1 MPTASAR
8 ASVRASLSTMTSP
21 STDPEAAV
29 RRDRRVLRGS
39 VRIPTSKPDTQR
51 ALLMGALATG
61 STAVTRP
68 NVCSESLVLQEACAE
83 LGARFVAEPEHDR
96 IVVTGTGG
104 APLRPSTILRAAGS
118 GFALRHLVAVTSL
131 VEGPCV
137 LTGDQRLAQRPL
149 TPLLDALT
157 ELGGKLETADA
168 GLGLPLVNW
177 EHGLTGGTVRVP
189 ADETSQFASALLLV
203 APYASGPVTV
213 EVPAPVVG
221 APYIRM
227 TVAMMREFGA
237 RVRLP
242 YGPGEPPAPG
252 GIGPDADLRR
262 IEVRPGGY
270 RGRDLLV
277 GPDATSLFYFIA
289 AAVVTDA
296 DIVVREVPL
305 GRHPFLDDVVTV
317 GRRLGVRID
326 REGPDIRI
334 VSGPPPAAPL
344 EIDATG
350 IPTLVPALA
359 AVASDLPAGLRVT
372 GARHIRHHKTSRL
385 AVVMDQL
392 ARLGR
397 PLAPVLRDGAL
408 DGFETLPAGP
418 PAALDVDGHG
428 DHRNVMALHIAG
440 LALPETVTVAGAE
453 TLSTSFA
460 DFLHCF
466 RGLAAGRRGTDGAL
480 VTDAGRP

>member
-1 MPTASAR
+1 
-8 ASVRASLSTMTSP
+8 VH
-21 STDPEAAV
+21 
-29 RRDRRVLRGS
+29 RDRRVLRGA

-51 ALLMGALATG
+51 ALLMGALAAGT
-61 STAVTRP
+61 TTVHRP
-68 NVCSESLVLQEACAE
+68 NVCSESLVLQDACAE
-83 LGARFVAEPEHDR
+83 LGARFRPDLERDR
-96 IVVTGTGG
+96 IVVEGTGG
-104 APLRPSTILRAAGS
+104 SPVRPSTILRAAGS
-118 GFALRHLVAVTSL
+118 GFALRHLVALTSL

-137 LTGDQRLAQRPL
+137 LTGDQRLAERPL

-177 EHGLTGGTVRVP
+177 EHGLTGGRVRVP

-213 EVPAPVVG
+213 EIPAPVVG

-237 RVRLP
+237 RIALP
-242 YGPGEPPAPG
+242 YGPGEAPVPADG
-252 GIGPDADLRR
+252 VTGPDADLRR

-270 RGRDLLV
+270 RGREVLV

-296 DIVVREVPL
+296 DIVVRDVPL
-305 GRHPFLDDVVTV
+305 GRHPFLDAVVTV
-317 GRRLGVRID
+317 GRRLGVRIS
-326 REGPDIRI
+326 REGRDIRI
-334 VSGPPPAAPL
+334 VSGPPPTGQL
-344 EIDATG
+344 DIDASG

-359 AVASDLPAGLRVT
+359 AVASDLPAGLRLT

-418 PAALDVDGHG
+418 PASLDVDGHG

-440 LALPETVTVAGAE
+440 LALPERVAVAGAE

-460 DFLHCF
+460 EFLHCF
-466 RGLAAGRRGTDGAL
+466 RHLDAGQRGKDGTDPAPSMPAAAPASG
-480 VTDAGRP
+480 TRCP